1 MRSNKLNRILRNRY
15 RRDKTPEVDGSRLE
29 STLLASY
36 RNRYPRKRWSMNGR
50 PVFHRSYVLVAALA
64 VILLS
69 IGACSI
75 PTQYEAEL
83 GKQVSIH
90 MDRMEPGMEIKPALD
105 RLGSYEGVEDVN
117 VNMRMSPDGGLID
130 LTLWGKNLDTEAMI
144 SDLRRDFPLFA
155 DAEISVETLN
165 KTVEAPLFERIG
177 HDIFGIDFEIVVDGQ
192 TEEEIRQ
199 QVLEQLYASG
209 FEGIAQ
215 VDVNME
221 QEDGMEKVEIIIE
234 ADCEEDGG
242 EQ

>member
-1 MRSNKLNRILRNRY
+1 MRSNKLNRILRKRY
-15 RRDKTPEVDGSRLE
+15 RRDENPKVDGSRLE

-50 PVFHRSYVLVAALA
+50 PVFHRSYVLMAALA

-105 RLGSYEGVEDVN
+105 LLGSYEGVEDVN

-155 DAEISVETLN
+155 DAEITVEALN
-165 KTVEAPLFERIG
+165 KTVDAPLFERIG
-177 HDIFGIDFEIVVDGQ
+177 HDVFGIDFEIVVDGQ

-209 FEGIAQ
+209 FEGNAQ
-215 VDVNME
+215 VDVHME

>member
-1 MRSNKLNRILRNRY
+1 
-15 RRDKTPEVDGSRLE
+15 
-29 STLLASY
+29 
-36 RNRYPRKRWSMNGR
+36 MNGR
-50 PVFHRSYVLVAALA
+50 PVFHRSYVLMAALA

-105 RLGSYEGVEDVN
+105 LLGSYEGVEDVN

-155 DAEISVETLN
+155 DAEITVEALN
-165 KTVEAPLFERIG
+165 KTVDAPLFERIG
-177 HDIFGIDFEIVVDGQ
+177 HDVFGIDFEIVVDGQ

-209 FEGIAQ
+209 FEGNAQ
-215 VDVNME
+215 VDVHME